1 MNMRSSHNKCF
12 QAEVMARRP
21 VAVVQVLSLSRNRFR
36 TLSHFQN
43 FINLQ
48 ELNMN
53 FNQLESLEGLV
64 APNLQK
70 LFLSNNRWRRLL
82 HRSVSAAESDRCR
95 ACDDDGR
102 LTSIQHIGRFPRL
115 TTLCLFRNLLPDL
128 EEALSQLRALSRLRD
143 VALDGNPCA
152 RHADYRHRMVRAA
165 ARLCRLPCPCLARA
179 AAS

>member
-12 QAEVMARRP
+12 QAAWLFELMARRP

-70 LFLSNNRWRRLL
+70 LFLSNNRWRGPL
-82 HRSVSAAESDRCR
+82 HRPVSAAESDRCR
-95 ACDDDGR
+95 ACDAMAGS
-102 LTSIQHIGRFPRL
+102 LPSSTSAG
-115 TTLCLFRNLLPDL
+115 FR
-128 EEALSQLRALSRLRD
+128 A
-143 VALDGNPCA
+143 
-152 RHADYRHRMVRAA
+152 
-165 ARLCRLPCPCLARA
+165 
-179 AAS
+179 